1 MANVLV
7 VDDAAFMRLSIKQI
21 LEKNG
26 HTMIAEAG
34 NGKEAIL
41 RYTECKP
48 DVTILDITMPEMS
61 GLDALSYI
69 KKIDP
74 SAKIVICSALGQQ
87 EQLAKAIQLGAK
99 DFIVKPFE
107 PDRMIAALNKVL
119 LIQQTILHIGFL
131 QTLHRLPDH
140 NIGIILIHHG
150 DRKIIRIDPVHF
162 FVISPCRYG

>member
-41 RYTECKP
+41 KYTECKP

-119 LIQQTILHIGFL
+119 
-131 QTLHRLPDH
+131 
-140 NIGIILIHHG
+140 
-150 DRKIIRIDPVHF
+150 
-162 FVISPCRYG
+162 SE

>member
-26 HTMIAEAG
+26 HTMIAEAED
-34 NGKEAIL
+34 GKEAIQK
-41 RYTECKP
+41 YNEYHP

-61 GLDALSYI
+61 GLEALAHI
-69 KKIDP
+69 KESDP
-74 SAKIVICSALGQQ
+74 KAKVVICSALGQQ

-99 DFIVKPFE
+99 DFIVKPFD

-119 LIQQTILHIGFL
+119 
-131 QTLHRLPDH
+131 D
-140 NIGIILIHHG
+140 
-150 DRKIIRIDPVHF
+150 D
-162 FVISPCRYG
+162 

>member
-7 VDDAAFMRLSIKQI
+7 VDDAAFMRLTIRQI

-26 HTMIAEAG
+26 HTMIAEAA

-41 RYTECKP
+41 KYNECKP

-61 GLDALSYI
+61 GLDALAYI
-69 KKIDP
+69 KKMDP
-74 SAKIVICSALGQQ
+74 QARVVICSALGQQ

-119 LIQQTILHIGFL
+119 E
-131 QTLHRLPDH
+131 
-140 NIGIILIHHG
+140 
-150 DRKIIRIDPVHF
+150 
-162 FVISPCRYG
+162 